1 MGSSL
6 WCVPYVVPA
15 VVLPVVSAVTSGVI
29 WRRKGGDLA
38 DGTALG
44 GILSLLGVVIAVVR
58 RPRQSLSD
66 A

>member
-6 WCVPYVVPA
+6 WGVPYVVPA

-38 DGTALG
+38 DGIALG

-58 RPRQSLSD
+58 RPRQSLHD

>member
-6 WCVPYVVPA
+6 WGVPYIVPA
-15 VVLPVVSAVTSGVI
+15 VVLPVVSAVTSAVI

-38 DGTALG
+38 DGIALG
-44 GILSLLGVVIAVVR
+44 GILSLVGVVITIVR
-58 RPRQSLSD
+58 RPRHSLRD